1 MTRYYTKD
9 QNGKIKAWTASEY
22 MVQFLDGEV
31 YTTESEI
38 VDYYGGVRIK
48 SELTAEQL
56 TAWARYRELEQQLE
70 QVETDWNQ
78 FLNTPQYF
86 TNGHGYLPAWVF
98 DTYPAVLMGFSAG
111 LFTETQI
118 GDATGLASNVVTMNV
133 QEFTALCTFLQSK
146 WQEGYASKCTRL
158 EEIATEKAQLELIL

>member
-9 QNGKIKAWTASEY
+9 SNGKIKAWTASEF
-22 MVQFLDGEV
+22 MTQFLSGEIFE
-31 YTTESEI
+31 TESEI
-38 VDYYGGVRIK
+38 VDYRGGARIK

-56 TAWARYRELEQQLE
+56 AAWARYKELEQQLLD
-70 QVETDWNQ
+70 VEDGWNQ

-118 GDATGLASNVVTMNV
+118 GDATGLASNVVTMD
-133 QEFTALCTFLQSK
+133 QATFTTLCTFLQSK
-146 WQEGYASKCTRL
+146 WQEGYAAKGLR
-158 EEIATEKAQLELIL
+158 TEQIVNEMKQLELVL